1 MVLPLGGQVRD
12 SELVVECHVRASLLA
27 KGDPVE
33 GNRRET
39 VVLSGNSD
47 GHQPDPGV
55 NPDTGGP
62 VKRSTEVSR
71 IRLKNACGCRRKAA
85 GR

>member
-55 NPDTGGP
+55 NPGTGGARQALNGGLP
-62 VKRSTEVSR
+62 NTVEKRMRV
-71 IRLKNACGCRRKAA
+71 
-85 GR
+85 

>member
-1 MVLPLGGQVRD
+1 MLPLGGQVRD
-12 SELVVECHVRASLLA
+12 GELVVECHVRASLLA

-47 GHQPDPGV
+47 GHQPAPGV
-55 NPDTGGP
+55 NPDTGGARQP
-62 VKRSTEVSR
+62 LNGGLPNTVEKRMRV
-71 IRLKNACGCRRKAA
+71 
-85 GR
+85 

>member
-1 MVLPLGGQVRD
+1 
-12 SELVVECHVRASLLA
+12 LVVECHVRASLLA

-55 NPDTGGP
+55 NPDTGGARQALNGGLP
-62 VKRSTEVSR
+62 NTVEKRMRV
-71 IRLKNACGCRRKAA
+71 
-85 GR
+85 